1 MAGLYLGGR
10 KGPKEKRT
18 LKGTANERAALM
30 SLIADLPEVRPAERM
45 SPDVAEQAFSFIS
58 CGGSL
63 KEFCRRARLPF
74 STVATWIHKN
84 APDAYA
90 KAKEAGCEAL
100 SEYVQ
105 HIVTTEAPSTERI
118 VTTDAEGRVTV
129 TEKTADNVQ
138 ARKLAA
144 WGCLEL
150 MKSWSP
156 DRYGKRVT
164 VEAGGRMAEAIAAAR
179 GRVGETEG
187 RRLTARPASADE
199 VIDVTPEEPSGD
211 LF

>member
-1 MAGLYLGGR
+1 MAGQYLGGR

-30 SLIADLPEVRPAERM
+30 ALITDLPEVHPAERM
-45 SPDVAEQAFSFIS
+45 GPDVAEQAFAFIS

-63 KEFCRRARLPF
+63 KEFCRRAQLPF

-84 APDAYA
+84 APEAYA
-90 KAKEAGCEAL
+90 RAKEAGCEAL

-105 HIVTTEAPSTERI
+105 QIVTAEAPSTERI
-118 VTTDAEGRVTV
+118 ETTDPDGRVTV
-129 TEKTADNVQ
+129 TVKTADNVQ

-179 GRVGETEG
+179 GRVGESEG
-187 RRLTARPASADE
+187 RRLAARPAPAE